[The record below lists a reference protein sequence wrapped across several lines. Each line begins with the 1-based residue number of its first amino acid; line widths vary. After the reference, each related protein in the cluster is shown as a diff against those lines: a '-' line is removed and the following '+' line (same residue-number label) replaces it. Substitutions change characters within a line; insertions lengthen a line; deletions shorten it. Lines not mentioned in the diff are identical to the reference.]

1 MNISADVIHSI
12 PGTPTRNV
20 LQNQPKPDRPE
31 PEPEPEVP
39 VPNGSVIQSP
49 TKEANPLFKLNV
61 GGKSYKFRIEIVLN
75 CREPSLLTFLIKAKH
90 EQRMLVVDG
99 YIEET
104 GEYYMERNSRVA
116 DHVLDY
122 FVTGLL
128 HKPND
133 VCVERFREELE
144 FWRLQHDQIAPCCS
158 ILNEFPKLK
167 NIEETQREFDGVSL
181 FYTLFVK
188 ERTARVYS

>member
-1 MNISADVIHSI
+1 MIHSI

-20 LQNQPKPDRPE
+20 LKTEPTPDRPE
-31 PEPEPEVP
+31 PEPESEPP
-39 VPNGSVIQSP
+39 VPNGGATMSP
-49 TKEANPLFKLNV
+49 SKEMNPLFKLNV

-75 CREPSLLTFLIKAKH
+75 CREPSLLSLLIKANH
-90 EQRMLVVDG
+90 EQRLMIVDG
-99 YIEET
+99 YISET

-133 VCVERFREELE
+133 VCVERFKEELD
-144 FWRLQHDQIAPCCS
+144 FWRLENNQIAPCCS

-167 NIEETQREFDGVSL
+167 NIEETEREFDGVSCFIL
-181 FYTLFVK
+181 NIIFEK
-188 ERTARVYS
+188 ENITQSSSKIN